1 MNGIIIFFLEMPI
14 VGYVERKKIDKVKMV
29 SIGCMMMA
37 VSLFLLL
44 INTWIGILIVMMVF
58 MTFAEMFVFPFSN
71 SFAISR
77 APKGHEGRY
86 MAIFTMSYSLAHIL
100 SAKVGMSIID
110 NYGYQANWFFMGM
123 LGVIAFG
130 LGICTIKLVR
140 KENI

>member
-1 MNGIIIFFLEMPI
+1 MLM
-14 VGYVERKKIDKVKMV
+14 
-29 SIGCMMMA
+29 
-37 VSLFLLL
+37 LLL
-44 INTWIGILIVMMVF
+44 AVVRILVVMMVF

-130 LGICTIKLVR
+130 LGIWTIKLVK
-140 KENI
+140 KEVLGVGY